1 MAHEEEEAAPEAPE
15 WIVTF
20 SDMITLLVTF
30 FVLLLTFQSSG
41 GAAQSARKLGLAGS
55 RGVLPGQGFDPI
67 GSEDAGLGQGDDE
80 EHTRPDIEL
89 PEDLAKMGQKL
100 DALHIPHDLNE
111 IFDGLRLRFGTECS
125 FAPGSATP
133 SRELIRSLDELGNV
147 LKHYPLLITVEG
159 HTDGYFQPDDQH
171 PDAES
176 LSLARAMVAA
186 RILQSS
192 AGFPDGALF
201 VVPRGAMYPRVDND
215 SPLGRLTN
223 RRVELSL
230 LKNPSVPGGPK
241 HERAR

>member
-41 GAAQSARKLGLAGS
+41 GAAQSARKMGLAGS
-55 RGVLPGQGFDPI
+55 RGVLPGQGPDAI
-67 GSEDAGLGQGDDE
+67 GTEGAGLAEGDDE

-100 DALHIPHDLNE
+100 DALHVPHDLNE
-111 IFDGLRLRFGTECS
+111 IYDGLRLRFGTECS

-133 SRELIRSLDELGNV
+133 SRELIRSLGELGKV
-147 LKHYPLLITVEG
+147 LRHYPLLITVEG
-159 HTDGYFQPDDQH
+159 HTDSYFQPDDQY
-171 PDAES
+171 PDAEA
-176 LSLARAMVAA
+176 LSLARAMAAA

-192 AGFPDGALF
+192 ADFPDGSLSVA
-201 VVPRGAMYPRVDND
+201 PRGAMYPRVEND
-215 SPLGRLTN
+215 TPLGRLTN

-230 LKNPSVPGGPK
+230 LRNPGVPGGPTN
-241 HERAR
+241 ERAR